1 MFFCPFLIL
10 HFLLPLS
17 FIINCTS
24 KINKFIVCIVHD
36 IDRRIDFMSSL
47 ELTDLPIRDGH
58 VSKRSPTTR
67 SKPHDIIIHI
77 LFLCKKRTCYLL
89 AYLCRLNLDYLNV
102 RSQLLMSKR
111 NKHHIY
117 ALTAEKSPARP
128 GPVSLI
134 FSNSPENFLRKTI
147 LIFYVPF
154 IHMSNVH
161 SRY

>member
-1 MFFCPFLIL
+1 MG
-10 HFLLPLS
+10 
-17 FIINCTS
+17 
-24 KINKFIVCIVHD
+24 
-36 IDRRIDFMSSL
+36 SL
-47 ELTDLPIRDGH
+47 ELTVHPIRAGH

-89 AYLCRLNLDYLNV
+89 AYLCRLNLDNLNV
-102 RSQLLMSKR
+102 RNVSYHL
-111 NKHHIY
+111 
-117 ALTAEKSPARP
+117 PAPHEQKKQTSYLRSHSRKKP

-134 FSNSPENFLRKTI
+134 FSNSPENFLRKTK

-161 SRY
+161 SRYQNHCTERLGSNDGH